1 MNESKDGKNGLM
13 LISDLYMDYKKLD
26 VCKDMTEEQILEKV
40 EKVYSKSVSAF
51 YGSTSKTK
59 DGKKIRFSFNDFL
72 DGMSSNMQ
80 RSMNVPRKYSAKQIN
95 TVLEAPYNYK
105 DDLLRMAMYF
115 YLKSQEYKGIIDY
128 KTSMLTYS
136 NTVYP
141 SNMVDDNFNIE
152 EYYKNIKFVENY
164 NIRTK
169 FDLATKIAMREDVF
183 FAYEVTD
190 NSGKNYLWKKLPSQY
205 CKIIG
210 QDRFETYRVSFDMSY
225 FDTYPQDLQKF
236 PDEFKRKYN
245 AIKKEGSNKESK
257 KGLKTSS
264 QNVLGNMNP
273 LLEGKYVE
281 LDSNKAIA
289 FKFDEG
295 VDYVVPYYSAMFI
308 DIIRLAELKDVEI
321 LSNVS
326 DNYKLLHQLVPMNKD
341 SGDEDDYLI
350 SGEDL
355 KVYHDNLKASAPDGV
370 GVATTPMAVT
380 PITLKGNI
388 NSAEESISN
397 NQLTKVLTQSG
408 TSSLLF
414 NGSSTSALGLN
425 KNIQV
430 DENLMFRMLRQLEKF
445 MNKRLY
451 YFNKET
457 YKYHI
462 NMLDHTRFNT
472 EAYMA
477 DLLKAG
483 SAGFNTQ
490 FEVNAVLGRKQSDFI
505 NSGKLMSKL
514 GIMEDMLPFKSSHV
528 GDGSDNPNS
537 GEVGGKLREDELT
550 DDGQKSRDRD
560 L

>member
-1 MNESKDGKNGLM
+1 MNESNDKSKGTL

-40 EKVYSKSVSAF
+40 EKVYTKSLNSFYSSSSKSE
-51 YGSTSKTK
+51 

-80 RSMNVPRKYSAKQIN
+80 RSMSVPRKYTAQQIN

-115 YLKSQEYKGIIDY
+115 YLKAQEYKSIIDY

-141 SNMVDDNFNIE
+141 SNMVDANFNEE
-152 EYYKNIKFVENY
+152 EYFKNIKFVENY

-190 NSGKNYLWKKLPSQY
+190 NSGRNYIWKKLPSQY
-205 CKIIG
+205 CKIVG
-210 QDRFETYRVSFDMSY
+210 QDRFETYRVSFNMSY
-225 FDTYPQDLQKF
+225 FDTYPEDLPLF
-236 PDEFKRKYN
+236 PDEFRIKYN
-245 AIKKEGSNKESK
+245 KSKVDKRSSENNNLNTLRNVKEA
-257 KGLKTSS
+257 T
-264 QNVLGNMNP
+264 QN
-273 LLEGKYVE
+273 YVE
-281 LDSNKAIA
+281 LDSKKAIA
-289 FKFDEG
+289 FKFDES
-295 VDYVVPYYSAMFI
+295 VDYVMPYYSALFI
-308 DIIRLAELKDVEI
+308 DLIRLAELKDVEI
-321 LSNVS
+321 LSDVS
-326 DNYKLLHQLVPMNKD
+326 DNYKLIHQRIPLMPDAKE
-341 SGDEDDYLI
+341 EDDYSI
-350 SGEDL
+350 SGDAIEWGHNSL
-355 KVYHDNLKASAPDGV
+355 RAIAPKDV
-370 GVATTPMAVT
+370 GVATTPMEVT
-380 PITLKGNI
+380 SVSLKSNV
-388 NSAEESISN
+388 NSAEESISSK
-397 NQLTKVLTQSG
+397 QYTKVLTQSG

-451 YFNKET
+451 YYNKET

-462 NMLDHTRFNT
+462 NMLDHSRFNT

-514 GIMEDMLPFKSSHV
+514 GIMDDMYPFKSSHV
-528 GDGSDNPNS
+528 GDGSDNPES

-550 DDGQKSRDRD
+550 EDGAKSRDRD